1 MNRFDL
7 IVMLIGWEEL
17 TSFFAIVAEL
27 MAISFEEFSKIS
39 PEQESLNIFFKQ
51 LCHSLVEV
59 ESLV

>member
-7 IVMLIGWEEL
+7 IVTLIGWEEL
-17 TSFFAIVAEL
+17 TSFFAEL
-27 MAISFEEFSKIS
+27 MAISFEEFSKVS
-39 PEQESLNIFFKQ
+39 PEQESLNNFFKQ